1 MSMSMGLME
10 AKMLLPMSVGKASTH
25 QHPSLL
31 KIEDFDFIG
40 KVCCFDLLS
49 FDFMEETYLVCNMCW
64 PPFDVHHMNFGSQL
78 AQRPK

>member
-10 AKMLLPMSVGKASTH
+10 AEMLLPMSVGKASTH

-49 FDFMEETYLVCNMCW
+49 LDFM
-64 PPFDVHHMNFGSQL
+64 
-78 AQRPK
+78 

>member
-1 MSMSMGLME
+1 MGLMEVEMLVPMSVGKASTHQHPSLLKIEEMSMSMGLME
-10 AKMLLPMSVGKASTH
+10 AEMLLPMSVGKASTH

-49 FDFMEETYLVCNMCW
+49 LDFM
-64 PPFDVHHMNFGSQL
+64 
-78 AQRPK
+78 